1 MALEDL
7 TGASKFIDDLIN
19 TNPTDGDSRTDGNNH
34 IFGVKNVL
42 LNTFPNID
50 AAVTSTPTELN
61 LLTGVSSLG
70 SPLGIL
76 TGNGSGNTTIDLDLY
91 DRVVIAAVSA
101 NIDFTFSNAAAGK
114 IINIIWTSAV
124 AKTFTINTVGNGV
137 FPVNTGTA
145 SVIAIN
151 AMFSTPTS
159 LWVISY
165 SVNGVTVSI

>member
-19 TNPTDGDSRTDGNNH
+19 TNPADGDSRTDGNNH

-91 DRVVIAAVSA
+91 DKVVIPAVTAA
-101 NIDFTFSNAAAGK
+101 IDFTFTNIAAGK
-114 IINIIWTSAV
+114 RIDIIWTSAV
-124 AKTFTINTVGNGV
+124 SKTFTINAVGNAV
-137 FPVNTGTA
+137 FPFATGSSSVTA
-145 SVIAIN
+145 IQ

-159 LWVISY
+159 LWLIAY
-165 SVNGVTVSI
+165 SVNGVTV